1 MRTPFISILILL
13 LPLAE
18 IAGFVVVG
26 QMVGVWGTLGLVLLS
41 CLAGLILLRLQGL
54 QMLRRLTEEGRDGR
68 VPGDAIV
75 QGAMIVVAAV
85 LLLIPGFITD
95 IIGIALF
102 IPSIRRLLWSFIGR
116 RFVVVNAASYT
127 ERRTYTR
134 RRDPARDERVVDLD
148 EEDFHREPKP
158 GSPWS
163 DRRPGED

>member
-1 MRTPFISILILL
+1 MRTPFISILLLL

-68 VPGDAIV
+68 VPGNAIV

-102 IPSIRRLLWSFIGR
+102 IPAVRRLLWSFIGR
-116 RFVVVNAASYT
+116 RFVVVDSESYT
-127 ERRTYTR
+127 QRRTYTR
-134 RRDPARDERVVDLD
+134 RRDPPRGERVVDLD
-148 EEDFHREPKP
+148 EEDFHREPNP

-163 DRRPGED
+163 DRRLGED

>member
-54 QMLRRLTEEGRDGR
+54 QMLRRLTAEGRDGR

-95 IIGIALF
+95 IIGIAIF
-102 IPSIRRLLWSFIGR
+102 IPAVRRLLWSFIGR
-116 RFVVVNAASYT
+116 RFVVINSTSYT
-127 ERRTYTR
+127 EQRTHTR
-134 RRDPARDERVVDLD
+134 RRDSARDERVVDLD

>member
-102 IPSIRRLLWSFIGR
+102 IPSIRR
-116 RFVVVNAASYT
+116 
-127 ERRTYTR
+127 
-134 RRDPARDERVVDLD
+134 
-148 EEDFHREPKP
+148 
-158 GSPWS
+158 
-163 DRRPGED
+163 